1 MISARK
7 FLLLAIAFGLGTPPA
22 KAEWTG
28 ISVDIGETTT
38 DLQFE
43 TAQRTMRSDNLSL
56 RIEEKTATNL
66 RVGFNLG
73 VSNIRTA
80 NLLPPGNAQKFDGG
94 HLGFYLRY
102 PQQLG
107 GHMPFEGLF
116 SYRYNSASDSNN
128 SLQSEIEW
136 RETRVQLGLGVKFGA
151 LHVTPFIVYRD
162 INGDISN
169 DGSTELFDSVDRKS
183 RGISF
188 DIFVEPTAYI
198 RFQLSRGDEEG
209 GYLTFA
215 RVY

>member
-1 MISARK
+1 MSRATSCVLLKLIIS
-7 FLLLAIAFGLGTPPA
+7 LGSTSA
-22 KAEWTG
+22 VAEWTG

-43 TAQRTMRSDNLSL
+43 TAQRTMRSDSLSL

-73 VSNIRTA
+73 ISNIRTA
-80 NLLPPGNAQKFDGG
+80 NILPPDNAQKFDGG

-102 PQQLG
+102 PLQLG
-107 GHMPFEGLF
+107 RHMLLEGLF

-136 RETRVQLGLGVKFGA
+136 REARVQLSLGVKFGV

-169 DGSTELFDSVDRKS
+169 DSGTEIFDSVDSKS

-215 RVY
+215 RIY